1 MQARYTACWSA
12 RHAMFATWGMGRVG
26 EIEIRAPGSI
36 GKGISERGATG
47 DGK

>member
-36 GKGISERGATG
+36 GKGISEREGIGEAQ
-47 DGK
+47 